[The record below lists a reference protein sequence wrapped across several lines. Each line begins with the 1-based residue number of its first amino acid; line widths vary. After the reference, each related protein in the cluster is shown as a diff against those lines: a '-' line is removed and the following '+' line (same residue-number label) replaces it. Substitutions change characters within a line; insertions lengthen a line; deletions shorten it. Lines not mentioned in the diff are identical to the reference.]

1 MVSASPAK
9 KFVPWNELGDYVER
23 LANLILSK
31 GESPDLVVGIARG
44 GIPLAMVVADRLG
57 VPIDFV
63 NVKSYAGIHE
73 RGPPKILSTLVED
86 IRGRSVLVVDD
97 LVDEGDTM
105 DTILAYL
112 AKLSPKKLITAVLFI
127 KPWSRFKPDFY
138 LETVDRWVVF
148 PWELREFGEKTAPT
162 SPAKAEAVIG

>member
-1 MVSASPAK
+1 MVGSTPTK
-9 KFVPWNELGDYVER
+9 KFVSWNELGEYVER
-23 LANLILSK
+23 LATVILDS
-31 GESPDLVVGIARG
+31 GELPDLVVGIARG

-63 NVKSYAGIHE
+63 NVKSYAGIQE
-73 RGPPKILSTLVED
+73 RGQPKILSTLIED
-86 IRGRSVLVVDD
+86 IHGRNVLVVDD

-105 DTILAYL
+105 ETIVAYL
-112 AKLSPKKLITAVLFI
+112 AKNSPKRIVTAVLFI

-148 PWELREFGEKTAPT
+148 PWELREFGEKLPTT
-162 SPAKAEAVIG
+162 SPAEAQAVLG